1 MVAAEEEA
9 TWLPVDVRCVLT
21 VAAGSGTGPDPDVI
35 SSRLWD
41 RPGAPKGGRF
51 FRPPPALSMPVL
63 DTRVRR
69 GFSLDPPD
77 PPAGI
82 LFEA

>member
-21 VAAGSGTGPDPDVI
+21 VAARSGTGPDPDVI

-51 FRPPPALSMPVL
+51 FRPP
-63 DTRVRR
+63 
-69 GFSLDPPD
+69 
-77 PPAGI
+77 
-82 LFEA
+82 